1 MLRATQYL
9 PDIVWLQQCLY
20 DAFHHRLDKKDAV
33 TQTIGEFLEKL
44 ASGNHNNLHTLLNS
58 SISYYPY
65 FLQENARNE
74 YRERIGSLQKA
85 WALVGHMLKNHGK
98 SCDIITVC
106 YY

>member
-20 DAFHHRLDKKDAV
+20 DAFHHRLDKKDAM

-65 FLQENARNE
+65 FFKKMLEMSTE
-74 YRERIGSLQKA
+74 RELEVYKKH
-85 WALVGHMLKNHGK
+85 GH
-98 SCDIITVC
+98 
-106 YY
+106 